1 MSCLETKSV
10 HELKVK
16 DIIQAAGVS
25 TRTFYQYYSDVNSL
39 VKDTEDSFI
48 ADYLKSVEKDRDSLG
63 NIDMNVPFEEQLETI
78 LNSTKNTI
86 EFCFERK
93 REIQLLLSDNGD
105 IRFYNLIFKTGCDEF
120 LK

>member
-1 MSCLETKSV
+1 
-10 HELKVK
+10 
-16 DIIQAAGVS
+16 
-25 TRTFYQYYSDVNSL
+25 
-39 VKDTEDSFI
+39 
-48 ADYLKSVEKDRDSLG
+48 
-63 NIDMNVPFEEQLETI
+63 MNVPFEEQLETI